1 MPRQKKSSSPGGSQ
15 RQLRVGETVRHAVAE
30 ILSQGEVHD
39 PDLEGHIITV
49 PEVRMSPDLKLATV
63 YVMPLGGRDTDAVI
77 AALERNKKF
86 LRGEIAH
93 RVNLKFAPDIRFRV
107 DERFDDGRAH
117 RETTADTCGAARPCT
132 RFGRRVMTVM
142 TTNSVI
148 DAKDADA
155 RDAERDAFAGP
166 RTDDARRT
174 NNDPRQKQG
183 KQNQQPRRDKRD
195 VHGWVVLDK
204 PIGMTSTQAVAVL
217 KRLFQA
223 KRAGHAGTLDPLASG
238 GLPIALGEATK
249 TVPFVMDGRKRY
261 RFTVSWGEERD
272 TDDTE
277 GRPVRTSESR
287 PTADSIRQ
295 LLPRFTGVIEQIP
308 PQYSAIK
315 VQGERAYDLAR
326 DGETVELKPRPV
338 EIHELTLV
346 EHGDN
351 GQSVFEAECG
361 KGTYVRAL
369 ARDMGRILGCF
380 GHICALRRT
389 LVGPFTERDMIPL
402 EQLEALCNRAASGE
416 GSLADALL
424 PVETALDD
432 IPALAV
438 TRADAARLHRGQ
450 AVLLRGRDAPN
461 TSGTVYVTVAGRL
474 LALAEIGNGEL
485 IPKRVFNLN
494 GLTASPARNNE
505 SN

>member
-1 MPRQKKSSSPGGSQ
+1 MIVTAANSLIEPPNGDSDGAEKNISDAGNKNFPDVSRNENGANVSVTSPLVGEVDAAQQRRESGMQRDNASRVTALPDPPPQGGREQQGRAGKQPRQ
-15 RQLRVGETVRHAVAE
+15 
-30 ILSQGEVHD
+30 
-39 PDLEGHIITV
+39 
-49 PEVRMSPDLKLATV
+49 
-63 YVMPLGGRDTDAVI
+63 
-77 AALERNKKF
+77 
-86 LRGEIAH
+86 
-93 RVNLKFAPDIRFRV
+93 
-107 DERFDDGRAH
+107 
-117 RETTADTCGAARPCT
+117 
-132 RFGRRVMTVM
+132 
-142 TTNSVI
+142 
-148 DAKDADA
+148 
-155 RDAERDAFAGP
+155 
-166 RTDDARRT
+166 
-174 NNDPRQKQG
+174 NN
-183 KQNQQPRRDKRD
+183 QPRRDKRD

-204 PIGMTSTQAVAVL
+204 PIGMTSTHAVAVV

-261 RFTVSWGEERD
+261 RFTVAWGEERD

-277 GRPVRTSESR
+277 GRITQTSDLR
-287 PTADSIRQ
+287 PSAEAIQ
-295 LLPRFTGVIEQIP
+295 NLLPQFTGLIEQTP

-315 VQGERAYDLAR
+315 IQGERAYDLAR

-338 EIHELTLV
+338 EIHHLTLV
-346 EHGDN
+346 EQPDSSH
-351 GQSVFEAECG
+351 SVFEAECG

-369 ARDMGRILGCF
+369 ARDIGRILGCY

-389 LVGPFTERDMIPL
+389 LVGPFGEADMIPL
-402 EQLEALCNRAASGE
+402 EQLEALCDRAASGE

-461 TSGTVYVTVAGRL
+461 CSGTVYVTVAGRL

-485 IPKRVFNLN
+485 IPKRVFNLT
-494 GLTASPARNNE
+494 GLTASSARNNE
-505 SN
+505 SV

>member
-1 MPRQKKSSSPGGSQ
+1 
-15 RQLRVGETVRHAVAE
+15 
-30 ILSQGEVHD
+30 
-39 PDLEGHIITV
+39 
-49 PEVRMSPDLKLATV
+49 
-63 YVMPLGGRDTDAVI
+63 
-77 AALERNKKF
+77 
-86 LRGEIAH
+86 
-93 RVNLKFAPDIRFRV
+93 
-107 DERFDDGRAH
+107 
-117 RETTADTCGAARPCT
+117 
-132 RFGRRVMTVM
+132 MTVM

-155 RDAERDAFAGP
+155 SDAERDAFAGQ

-183 KQNQQPRRDKRD
+183 RQNQQPRRDKRD

-261 RFTVSWGEERD
+261 RFTVCWGEERD

-287 PTADSIRQ
+287 PTADSIRE

-338 EIHELTLV
+338 EIHELTLA

-494 GLTASPARNNE
+494 GLTAGPARNHE

>member
-1 MPRQKKSSSPGGSQ
+1 MTRSNTLIEPWIGSAGELANDNSSSASREENQ
-15 RQLRVGETVRHAVAE
+15 
-30 ILSQGEVHD
+30 
-39 PDLEGHIITV
+39 
-49 PEVRMSPDLKLATV
+49 
-63 YVMPLGGRDTDAVI
+63 
-77 AALERNKKF
+77 AL
-86 LRGEIAH
+86 
-93 RVNLKFAPDIRFRV
+93 
-107 DERFDDGRAH
+107 
-117 RETTADTCGAARPCT
+117 T
-132 RFGRRVMTVM
+132 
-142 TTNSVI
+142 
-148 DAKDADA
+148 
-155 RDAERDAFAGP
+155 
-166 RTDDARRT
+166 
-174 NNDPRQKQG
+174 G
-183 KQNQQPRRDKRD
+183 KEPPHHNHPRRDKRD

-204 PIGMTSTQAVAVL
+204 PIGMTSTHAVAIV

-261 RFTVSWGEERD
+261 RFTVAWGEERD

-277 GRPVRTSESR
+277 GRIVRTGESS
-287 PTADSIRQ
+287 PSVEAILA
-295 LLPRFTGVIEQIP
+295 LLPRFTGLIEQVP

-315 VQGERAYDLAR
+315 IQGERAYDLAR
-326 DGETVELKPRPV
+326 DGERVDLKPRPV
-338 EIHELTLV
+338 EIHELTLL
-346 EHGDN
+346 EQIDSSH
-351 GQSVFEAECG
+351 SVFEAECS

-369 ARDMGRILGCF
+369 ARDIGRILGCF

-389 LVGPFTERDMIPL
+389 EVGPFGENDMIPL
-402 EQLEALCNRAASGE
+402 EQLQALCDRAASGE

-461 TSGTVYVTVAGRL
+461 CSGTVYVTVAGRL

-485 IPKRVFNLN
+485 IPKRVFNLT
-494 GLTASPARNNE
+494 GLIASPARNNE
-505 SN
+505 SV